1 MNFFRN
7 VFLPVWK
14 YFFLH
19 FENIPQCQLSTK
31 NSLLFFIL
39 FLLFFFYCIFK
50 GRFCL
55 FLKPVIFVS
64 LLHHCFFK
72 FILSL
77 CLLFSMVTQKLIII
91 HTYQQKDSEGRSI
104 KYKKYTKVCPELHT
118 RSLTAAGFNLFFYSV
133 HIWVI
138 FQNDGQIDF
147 CLFFF
152 FFSLSLFYYP
162 WLPQSEKYFLMLSCL
177 FNVSGLW
184 KERIMRCTQMQK
196 KIQLLPVEA
205 CKWKQNWSAAQWKQ
219 YPVSVSQTFFRT
231 KQNFSGWCSSG
242 PYNTFWANSPAD
254 HSLAYLWLLLCLDQ
268 TFWENSLHQENQKLA
283 FSFSAIFFA
292 LVAKL
297 QDEKALRLLILV
309 SEITWGAQQSPL
321 IDALPGYLM

>member
-1 MNFFRN
+1 MWISSEMSFSQC
-7 VFLPVWK
+7 
-14 YFFLH
+14 
-19 FENIPQCQLSTK
+19 ENIFSCTLKIFLSANYPLK
-31 NSLLFFIL
+31 IV
-39 FLLFFFYCIFK
+39 FFFSSFFFSFFFCCIFK

-152 FFSLSLFYYP
+152 FSLSLFYSL
-162 WLPQSEKYFLMLSCL
+162 WLPQS
-177 FNVSGLW
+177 
-184 KERIMRCTQMQK
+184 
-196 KIQLLPVEA
+196 
-205 CKWKQNWSAAQWKQ
+205 
-219 YPVSVSQTFFRT
+219 
-231 KQNFSGWCSSG
+231 
-242 PYNTFWANSPAD
+242 
-254 HSLAYLWLLLCLDQ
+254 
-268 TFWENSLHQENQKLA
+268 
-283 FSFSAIFFA
+283 
-292 LVAKL
+292 
-297 QDEKALRLLILV
+297 
-309 SEITWGAQQSPL
+309 
-321 IDALPGYLM
+321 

>member
-77 CLLFSMVTQKLIII
+77 CLLFSMVTQKFIII

-152 FFSLSLFYYP
+152 SFLYPSFILCGFLKVKNTSSCSLV
-162 WLPQSEKYFLMLSCL
+162 CL
-177 FNVSGLW
+177 IFQDY
-184 KERIMRCTQMQK
+184 ERR
-196 KIQLLPVEA
+196 E
-205 CKWKQNWSAAQWKQ
+205 
-219 YPVSVSQTFFRT
+219 
-231 KQNFSGWCSSG
+231 
-242 PYNTFWANSPAD
+242 
-254 HSLAYLWLLLCLDQ
+254 
-268 TFWENSLHQENQKLA
+268 
-283 FSFSAIFFA
+283 
-292 LVAKL
+292 
-297 QDEKALRLLILV
+297 
-309 SEITWGAQQSPL
+309 
-321 IDALPGYLM
+321 